1 MDTKTLYLL
10 SSVVLIYLTWHL
22 LQQVVFHRSF
32 CRPANRIREYF
43 FYRFSGFLFL
53 GVLTYWIARSWMGFS
68 PAEVGINFSLN
79 TAGKNWI
86 VAALVIIPILMLW
99 IGPKKENLWQNPKIR
114 ARHWTWSLVILNT
127 LSWVIYLFA
136 YEFFFRGFLFFPCIA
151 EFGLVWATI
160 INVVLYTLAHFDQ
173 GRSMMFGAAIFAVAL
188 SLVSYSSGGFYAAFL
203 IHVIN
208 ACTNEWIS
216 LYHHPEMQVKGLL

>member
-22 LQQVVFHRSF
+22 LHQVVFHRSF
-32 CRPANRIREYF
+32 CRPANRIGEYF
-43 FYRFSGFLFL
+43 FYRFSGLLFL
-53 GVLTYWIARSWMGFS
+53 GVFTYWIARSWMGFS
-68 PAEVGINFSLN
+68 SAEVGINFSLN
-79 TAGKNWI
+79 SAGKNWI
-86 VAALVIIPILMLW
+86 FAALIVLPILMLW

-136 YEFFFRGFLFFPCIA
+136 YEFFFRGFLLFPCIA
-151 EFGLVWATI
+151 EFGLFWAII

-173 GRSMMFGAAIFAVAL
+173 GRAMMLGAAIFAVVL

-208 ACTNEWIS
+208 ACVNEWIS

>member
-22 LQQVVFHRSF
+22 LHQVVFHRIF
-32 CRPANRIREYF
+32 CRPANRIGEYF
-43 FYRFSGFLFL
+43 FYRVSGFLFL
-53 GVLTYWIARSWMGFS
+53 GALTYWIARSWMGFS
-68 PAEVGINFSLN
+68 PAEVGINYSLN
-79 TAGKNWI
+79 SAGKNWI
-86 VAALVIIPILMLW
+86 VAALVVIPILMLW

-114 ARHWTWSLVILNT
+114 ARHWTWSLVVLNT

-136 YEFFFRGFLFFPCIA
+136 YEFFFRGFLLFPCIA
-151 EFGLVWATI
+151 EFGLVWAII

-173 GRSMMFGAAIFAVAL
+173 GRGMMFGAAIFAVAL

-208 ACTNEWIS
+208 ACANEWIS